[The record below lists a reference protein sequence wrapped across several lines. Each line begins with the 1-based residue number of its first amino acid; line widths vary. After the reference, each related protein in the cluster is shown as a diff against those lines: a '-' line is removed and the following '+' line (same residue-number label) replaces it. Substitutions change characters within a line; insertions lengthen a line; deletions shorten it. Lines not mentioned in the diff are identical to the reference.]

1 MTSRSLGPALSVVAA
16 LALACGGGGSDDE
29 GDGSSEGTTM
39 NLTDQTGPTSPTLGD
54 DDDDGP
60 ATTDDA
66 TATLDDGSS
75 SSGPAGSDDT
85 SGSTAP
91 ADSSTGTPACT
102 GMTFFATSAGS
113 GELGGNLGGLEG
125 ADAMCQSFADTA
137 GQGGCTW
144 HAYLSTSTENARD
157 RIGTGPWTNAN
168 GDMIAS
174 DVESLHDDGLSNGD
188 PQHVLDE
195 TGAEVPGNEH
205 DILTGSQ
212 EDGTLLDGATCADWT
227 SDTSDEIAQV
237 GHSDIPGN
245 PQFSPSWNSA
255 HDTPGCTAGD
265 LESTG
270 GAGRL
275 YCFAID

>member
-1 MTSRSLGPALSVVAA
+1 MTHHRLTPAGLVSVLAA
-16 LALACGGGGSDDE
+16 LTLACGDGGSDD
-29 GDGSSEGTTM
+29 DGGTDESSTSG
-39 NLTDQTGPTSPTLGD
+39 GPTTNPTDPTVD
-54 DDDDGP
+54 DSVDDALP
-60 ATTDDA
+60 ETTDDPSA
-66 TATLDDGSS
+66 SSDTGTTSDG
-75 SSGPAGSDDT
+75 GSDDT
-85 SGSTAP
+85 SGTTAP
-91 ADSSTGTPACT
+91 ADSSTGTPACM

-113 GELGGNLGGLEG
+113 GELGGNLGGLAG
-125 ADAMCQSFADTA
+125 ADAMCQAFAEA
-137 GQGGCTW
+137 VGQGGCTW
-144 HAYLSTSTENARD
+144 HAYLSTADENARD

-195 TGAEVPGNEH
+195 NGAEVPGNEH

-227 SDTSDEIAQV
+227 SDTSDEVAQV

-255 HDTPGCTAGD
+255 HDTPGCSPAD

-275 YCFAID
+275 YCFAIN